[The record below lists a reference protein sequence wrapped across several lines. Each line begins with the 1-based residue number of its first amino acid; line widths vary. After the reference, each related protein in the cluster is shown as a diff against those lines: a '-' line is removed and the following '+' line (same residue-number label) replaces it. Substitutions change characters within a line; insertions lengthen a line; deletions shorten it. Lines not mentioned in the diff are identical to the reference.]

1 MLYSANKVLNQL
13 TNCVDA
19 HDLHHGALLSSKVSK
34 RQHNFSNIS
43 LSNFLETGRGNFFS
57 VILLSCTVTVKGDL
71 GGVLLD
77 VCNVGP
83 LFSQLSSWYKID
95 GPFWKVHIL
104 YTYVVLPK

>member
-43 LSNFLETGRGNFFS
+43 LSNFFS
-57 VILLSCTVTVKGDL
+57 VILLICTVIVKGDL

-77 VCNVGP
+77 VCKEGP
-83 LFSQLSSWYKID
+83 
-95 GPFWKVHIL
+95 
-104 YTYVVLPK
+104 